1 MTMKYAYFPGCSLHS
16 TAEEYNRSTKAISE
30 ALGIE
35 LREVPDWLC
44 CGATPAHI
52 TSHLLSLALPLS
64 NCVWAEGEG
73 LDLVACCAACFHRLK
88 MANIEVEKDSALLS
102 TVNEVIGE
110 NYQGK
115 VKVLHLLEVLSREV
129 SLENIKKRVKQP
141 LKGLKVASYYG
152 CLLTRLPQGAR
163 IDSAENPMIMDEL
176 ITTLGAE
183 AIDWPYKTE
192 CCGASLAVIQ
202 KKTVIRLAYDILRI
216 ARDKGAECVA
226 VACPLC
232 QSNLDLC
239 QRGVERKY
247 RTKFNMPV
255 FYFTQLVGL
264 ALGLDKG
271 KLGLDKLIVS
281 PMKLLEGKG
290 LLVR

>member
-1 MTMKYAYFPGCSLHS
+1 MKYAYFPGCSLHS
-16 TAEEYNRSTKAISE
+16 SAEEYNRSAKAVSE

-35 LREVPDWLC
+35 LREVPDWIC

-52 TSHLLSLALPLS
+52 TNHLLSLALPLS
-64 NCVWAEGEG
+64 NCTWAEREG

-88 MANIEVEKDSALLS
+88 MANLEVEEDSALLS

-115 VKVLHLLEVLSREV
+115 VKVLHFLEVLSREV
-129 SLENIKKRVKQP
+129 GLKTIRKRVKRP
-141 LKGLKVASYYG
+141 LKGLKVVSYYG
-152 CLLTRLPQGAR
+152 CLLTRLPQAVR

-176 ITTLGAE
+176 ITALGAE

-202 KKTVIRLAYDILRI
+202 KKTVIRLAHDILRI
-216 ARDKGAECVA
+216 ARDRGAECVA

-239 QRGVERKY
+239 QKGVERKY
-247 RTKFNMPV
+247 RTKLNLPV

-264 ALGLDKG
+264 ALGLDKE
-271 KLGLDKLIVS
+271 KLGLEKLIVD
-281 PMKLLEGKG
+281 PTKLLEGKG
-290 LLVR
+290 LI